1 MRSELNNLVPF
12 DNLHWDSESNSNQI
26 LSPSDLDNVIKACM
40 NAGLEDSKDILKVVR
55 EYENTRCGELM
66 FDQFFAGRI
75 SICAV
80 SEEGSPIFE
89 SRRDS

>member
-1 MRSELNNLVPF
+1 
-12 DNLHWDSESNSNQI
+12 
-26 LSPSDLDNVIKACM
+26 M

-75 SICAV
+75 SICAF